1 MLPEAIAIVMAP
13 TDTTRLSIY
22 AVDIHYLRFF
32 PTLLLIYDTVHHFLI
47 LNFMGAKLF
56 NVSSIFQCLPMF
68 QNNLVSK
75 EHIVSGSVTSLTG
88 SGGRC
93 GSASQ
98 PPRFESSSTRICA
111 PFPS

>member
-1 MLPEAIAIVMAP
+1 
-13 TDTTRLSIY
+13 
-22 AVDIHYLRFF
+22 
-32 PTLLLIYDTVHHFLI
+32 
-47 LNFMGAKLF
+47 MGAKLF

-68 QNNLVSK
+68 QNSLVSK